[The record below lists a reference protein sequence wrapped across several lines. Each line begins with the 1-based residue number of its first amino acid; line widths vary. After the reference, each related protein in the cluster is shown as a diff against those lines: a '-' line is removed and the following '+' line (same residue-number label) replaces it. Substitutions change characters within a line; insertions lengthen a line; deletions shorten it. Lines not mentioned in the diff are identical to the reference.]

1 MQTVQRY
8 IPLASTLLFA
18 LAGWLAA
25 LLVWQLVL
33 LVTPAKIDSEPAVA
47 AAVATPEPAAYD
59 LNTLVSV
66 PLFGE
71 ASQAVVA
78 APVSEDVKRSNLRIT
93 LLGVVAGGDSG
104 VAILKHDGKE
114 YAYKVGDQLDVSETI
129 TLAAVAPDY
138 VIISRASGNEKI
150 ELEKLRKGFGR
161 NDVRVVQRDGYPSR
175 TINLNDPSIRRLV
188 GDPKQ
193 TLNNNPLRLTRYI
206 SAQPYVENGK
216 TLGFRVQPGRDKR
229 LFGQLGL
236 HPGDVVVAINNL
248 RVGEAP
254 VSDLLNSVNNSQSV
268 EVEIRRNGQ
277 QQTIRLNL

>member
-8 IPLASTLLFA
+8 IPLTSTLLFA
-18 LAGWLAA
+18 FAGWLAA
-25 LLVWQLVL
+25 LLVWELVL
-33 LVTPAKIDSEPAVA
+33 LLTPAKIDSEPAVA
-47 AAVATPEPAAYD
+47 AAVAAPEPAAYD
-59 LNTLVSV
+59 LNALVSV

-78 APVSEDVKRSNLRIT
+78 PVSEDVKRSNLRIT
-93 LLGVVAGGDSG
+93 LMGVVAGGDTG

-114 YAYKVGDQLDVSETI
+114 YAYKVGDKLDVSETI

-150 ELEKLRKGFGR
+150 ELEKLRRGMGR
-161 NDVRVVQRDGYPSR
+161 NDVRVVQRDGYPSK

-193 TLNNNPLRLTRYI
+193 TLNSNPLRLTRYI

-236 HPGDVVVAINNL
+236 QPGDVVVAINNL

>member
-25 LLVWQLVL
+25 LVIWELVL
-33 LVTPAKIDSEPAVA
+33 LFTPAKVDQSA
-47 AAVATPEPAAYD
+47 AAPVAVSAPEPAAYD
-59 LNTLVSV
+59 LNALLAV

-71 ASQAVVA
+71 ATQTAVA
-78 APVSEDVKRSNLRIT
+78 APLTEDVKRSNLRIT
-93 LLGVVAGGDSG
+93 LMGVVAGGETG
-104 VAILKHDGKE
+104 VAILKHDGRE
-114 YAYKVGDQLDVSETI
+114 HAYKVGDQLDVRETI
-129 TLAAVAPDY
+129 TLAAVAPEY

-150 ELEKLRKGFGR
+150 ELEKLRQRSGR
-161 NDVRVVQRDGYPSR
+161 DDIRVVQRSS
-175 TINLNDPSIRRLV
+175 TNSKTVNLNDPSIRRLV
-188 GDPKQ
+188 GDPRQ
-193 TLNNNPLRLTRYI
+193 TLNSNPLRLTRYI

-216 TLGFRVQPGRDKR
+216 TVGFRVQAGRDKR

-236 HPGDVVVAINNL
+236 EAGDVVTAINGL